1 MADEIVKQEI
11 DRRDFLRA
19 AAAAMIAASAAGT
32 GAALLMEQ
40 KQAGLIAIS
49 PPIESLPIPSV
60 ANPGP
65 EFVTLRSQMAAVQAE
80 NFRLQTQLASA
91 QGQLELIG
99 RSNDQQYGS
108 QVEVWQLQLDD
119 ANSQVASL
127 GGQVT
132 LLAGLVELYE
142 HLDAVD
148 LTAVASEGVATVS
161 SILTGVIEEMPAV
174 SEGIQAGREA
184 LDDFEEQIPSLE
196 EGQRWL
202 IDQVELLDGLYAA
215 LETALQ
221 NSVDVAG
228 TFLQRLNQWFQDI
241 LKWLPFGLGDR
252 AATIMNA
259 LADLLESVPETIEGA
274 QTRVAGPLDLWLE
287 RDGQETHLHKQLI
300 RPVRIGV
307 LDKASK
313 TVTQV
318 EALDFVYQSRLAEP
332 VIAAV
337 ERQQLIRDQIETY
350 RQNNLL

>member
-1 MADEIVKQEI
+1 MADEIVNQEI

-19 AAAAMIAASAAGT
+19 AAAATIAAAAAGT

-40 KQAGLIAIS
+40 KQAGPIAIS
-49 PPIESLPIPSV
+49 PPLKSLPNPSV

-65 EFVTLRSQMAAVQAE
+65 EFVTLRSEMAAVQAE

-108 QVEVWQLQLDD
+108 QVEAWQLQLDD

-142 HLDAVD
+142 HLDEVD
-148 LTAVASEGVATVS
+148 LTSVASEGVATVS

-196 EGQRWL
+196 EGRRWL
-202 IDQVELLDGLYAA
+202 IEQVELLDGFYAA

-228 TFLQRLNQWFQDI
+228 TFLQKLNQWFQDI

-259 LADLLESVPETIEGA
+259 LANLLESVPETIEGA
-274 QTRVAGPLDLWLE
+274 QTRVAGPLALWLE
-287 RDGQETHLHKQLI
+287 QDGQETRLHKQLI
-300 RPVRIGV
+300 RPLRIGA

-318 EALDFVYQSRLAEP
+318 EALDFVYQSRLSEP

-337 ERQQLIRDQIETY
+337 ERQQLIREQIDTY